1 MLLCCSG
8 GLSLIQYNLQADLF
22 INDELTEKYN
32 ILHIWLQYIYIIII
46 GIIIHDGIIMCY
58 IMIYMYNIGTCT

>member
-8 GLSLIQYNLQADLF
+8 GLSLIQYHFLADLF
-22 INDELTEKYN
+22 INDELTEKYTLVAIYLHYNYWDNN
-32 ILHIWLQYIYIIII
+32 IQYD
-46 GIIIHDGIIMCY
+46 GIIICY